1 MSQRQTKNKKA
12 GFPYLTVIV
21 SSTLS
26 LFVFGYL
33 CSLSLAYYK
42 LQDELKSNVRV
53 NFYLE
58 NSLTNADLNNVKSR
72 VFSLGFV
79 SEEKD
84 VVYKSSEDFALEF
97 KTSSGED
104 FSEVLGD
111 QNPFK
116 SLLTFSLKKG
126 INIGDVSRMK
136 MEFEKI
142 RGVYEVDIPDDLE
155 VSLKAINSSFKLINI
170 VVISIALLSVL
181 IMFVIIRNTIKLSMY
196 SQRFLIRS
204 MQLVG
209 AKRGFI
215 IKPFFWKG
223 ILNGL
228 LSGVF
233 ASCLI
238 YIQFEIGSDWL
249 LNLLMIPNYQILAFD
264 TLLMIMLS
272 LPVIAAMIMGGYSAR
287 IVSKYLSYSLE
298 DLY

>member
-58 NSLTNADLNNVKSR
+58 NSLTNADLIHVKSR

-136 MEFEKI
+136 KEFEKI

>member
-1 MSQRQTKNKKA
+1 M
-12 GFPYLTVIV
+12 IV

-58 NSLTNADLNNVKSR
+58 NSLSEAALNNVKSKA
-72 VFSLGFV
+72 FSLGFF
-79 SEEKD
+79 SEDKE
-84 VVYKSSEDFALEF
+84 VVYKAAGDFALEF

-116 SLLTFSLKKG
+116 SLLTFSLKEG
-126 INIGDVSRMK
+126 INIGDISRMK
-136 MEFEKI
+136 MELGKI
-142 RGVYEVDIPDDLE
+142 KGVYEVDIPDDLE

-170 VVISIALLSVL
+170 VVISIAFLSVL

-228 LSGVF
+228 LSGVL

-238 YIQFEIGSDWL
+238 YVQFEIGSDWL
-249 LNLLMIPNYQILAFD
+249 LNLLMIPNYEILPFE
-264 TLLMIMLS
+264 TLLFIMLS
-272 LPVIAAMIMGGYSAR
+272 LPMIAAMIMGGYSAR

>member
-1 MSQRQTKNKKA
+1 M
-12 GFPYLTVIV
+12 IV

-58 NSLTNADLNNVKSR
+58 NSLTNADLIHVKSR

-136 MEFEKI
+136 KEFEKI